1 MSAPPF
7 TALSLSELARLFG
20 ADADAPADAIGP
32 GARAAFSQHDFR
44 YRRLAPAERDQVV
57 LRILSRL
64 DANAF
69 ARVGQQRKPI
79 WEAAWSEQARQFAAG
94 RGLTPNYIDVDAVI
108 RLDGDYAQPAQPNF
122 EAGFSSLFRPWLFER
137 FFSGARAIYEFGC
150 GSGFNLVTLAGLFP
164 DTPLCGLDW
173 AAPAVDLVNAVA
185 DAQGLNLRGLPFDF
199 FAPDPALQLPA
210 GSAVLTSCALEQ
222 VGDQHEAFTQF
233 LLDRRPSICL
243 HMEPLAELYDPA
255 SLPDYL
261 ALRYHRQ
268 RNYLDGFLT
277 RLRRL
282 EAEGRIAI
290 IALRRVRF
298 GNLYHEGYSYVAW
311 KPAPEGTP

>member
-1 MSAPPF
+1 MSAPPL
-7 TALSLSELARLFG
+7 TALSLPELARLFG
-20 ADADAPADAIGP
+20 ADAGAIGP
-32 GARAAFSQHDFR
+32 ATQAAFSQDDFR
-44 YRRLAPAERDQVV
+44 YRRLAPAERDQVM

-69 ARVGQQRKPI
+69 AKAGQQRKAV
-79 WEAAWSEQARQFAAG
+79 WEAAWSAQARQFAAG
-94 RGLTPNYIDVDAVI
+94 GGLTPNYIDVDAVI
-108 RLDGDYAQPAQPNF
+108 RLDGEYAQPAQPNF
-122 EAGFSSLFRPWLFER
+122 ENSFSSLFRPWLFER
-137 FFSGARAIYEFGC
+137 FFSGARAIFEFGC
-150 GSGFNLVTLAGLFP
+150 GSGFNLVTLSSLFP
-164 DTPLCGLDW
+164 GTPLFGLDW

-185 DAQGLNLRGLPFDF
+185 TAQGLNLRGLPFDF

-222 VGDQHEAFTQF
+222 VGDRHEAFTRF
-233 LLDRRPSICL
+233 LLDRAPSICL

-277 RLRRL
+277 RLRQM
-282 EAEGRIAI
+282 EAEGSIEI
-290 IALRRVRF
+290 VALHRVRF

-311 KPAPEGTP
+311 KPAREGIP